1 MVERLEP
8 ARQRDCSH
16 QGMGRPIL
24 YKHCAGCHHPND
36 IAPMSMLNYRETRP
50 WAAAIRESVLSKK
63 MPPWKADPR
72 YGTWSN
78 DWSLRDSEIAA
89 IKAWVD
95 QGSREGDPK
104 LLPPPPV
111 FST

>member
-1 MVERLEP
+1 
-8 ARQRDCSH
+8 
-16 QGMGRPIL
+16 MGRKLLLAPCMLFAAAPFLCAREVTYVDVAPIL

-36 IAPMSMLNYRETRP
+36 IAPMGEVGLRGARP
-50 WAAAIRESVLSKK
+50 GADCIPGVVLSKK

-89 IKAWVD
+89 IKA
-95 QGSREGDPK
+95 
-104 LLPPPPV
+104 
-111 FST
+111 